1 MGVSVH
7 LIDQWRYKVYPFARK
22 SDICVICVI
31 IIYNLLYFWNDF
43 NVDETCLKLL
53 ETVQKHFFVQY
64 HSTWKYIFTFHF
76 DKLNTKFIFDKS
88 CIYISLCASI
98 ITIAITSTVISIIM
112 KLDPLI
118 RSFRIATK
126 GSPWDFK

>member
-1 MGVSVH
+1 MH
-7 LIDQWRYKVYPFARK
+7 LIDQWRYDVYPFARK

-31 IIYNLLYFWNDF
+31 LIYILLYFKMTF
-43 NVDETCLKLL
+43 TLMKPVLNVLKLYKSSSL
-53 ETVQKHFFVQY
+53 FIIILHENTHLLHY
-64 HSTWKYIFTFHF
+64 
-76 DKLNTKFIFDKS
+76 DKLNTKVIFHKS

-126 GSPWDFK
+126 ESP

>member
-1 MGVSVH
+1 MTFTLMKPVLNV
-7 LIDQWRYKVYPFARK
+7 LKLCK
-22 SDICVICVI
+22 SISLFI
-31 IIYNLLYFWNDF
+31 IILHENTHLLHY
-43 NVDETCLKLL
+43 
-53 ETVQKHFFVQY
+53 
-64 HSTWKYIFTFHF
+64 

-126 GSPWDFK
+126 ESP